1 MGSKWIEVSLG
12 EISEKIGDGIHG
24 TPTYNNSGNYYFIN
38 GSNLIDNSIKITE
51 TTKCVD
57 HDEYLKH
64 RKKLSNNTVLV
75 SINGTIGNT
84 ALYNNENIILGKS
97 ACYINLKDNIS
108 KHFILYVLSG
118 YLFQEYIQRCS
129 TGSTIKNVSLKM
141 MRDFRFLMPES
152 KEEQEKVVRII
163 QKIDELKRLNN
174 AQNQT
179 LEQMSQT
186 LFKSWFVDFDPVID
200 NALDAG
206 NPIPEA
212 LQTRVELR
220 KKVRNS
226 VDFKPLSAE
235 IRSLFPSEFEETELG
250 WVPKGWTLKS
260 VAKSI
265 NINPSIK
272 LPKNKIAK
280 YVDMKSL
287 PTQGYSISDII
298 EKPYSG
304 GAKFQNNDT
313 LFARI
318 TPCLENGKT
327 GFVDFLDEKETAFGS
342 TEFIVMRG
350 TPQVHYLYVACLAR
364 ESNFRLHAIQN
375 MVGSSGRQRVQN
387 SCFDSFYIA
396 IPTPAV
402 MSLFSGK
409 VSSYFDK
416 MYFCN
421 LENKS
426 LTTLRDTLLPK
437 LISGELSLEDLPD
450 LSTNTEAA

>member
-179 LEQMSQT
+179 LEQMSQA

-206 NPIPEA
+206 NPIPET
-212 LQTRVELR
+212 LQSRAELR
-220 KKVRNS
+220 QNVRNS
-226 VDFKPLSAE
+226 TDFKPLPAE

-250 WVPKGWTLKS
+250 WVPKGWES
-260 VAKSI
+260 
-265 NINPSIK
+265 
-272 LPKNKIAK
+272 
-280 YVDMKSL
+280 
-287 PTQGYSISDII
+287 
-298 EKPYSG
+298 
-304 GAKFQNNDT
+304 
-313 LFARI
+313 
-318 TPCLENGKT
+318 
-327 GFVDFLDEKETAFGS
+327 ET
-342 TEFIVMRG
+342 
-350 TPQVHYLYVACLAR
+350 
-364 ESNFRLHAIQN
+364 
-375 MVGSSGRQRVQN
+375 
-387 SCFDSFYIA
+387 FDSFCDLIQSGG
-396 IPTPAV
+396 TP
-402 MSLFSGK
+402 SRKETSFWDGG
-409 VSSYFDK
+409 
-416 MYFCN
+416 
-421 LENKS
+421 
-426 LTTLRDTLLPK
+426 T
-437 LISGELSLEDLPD
+437 
-450 LSTNTEAA
+450 

>member
-179 LEQMSQT
+179 LEQMFQA

-212 LQTRVELR
+212 LQSRAELR
-220 KKVRNS
+220 QKVRS
-226 VDFKPLSAE
+226 SADFKPLPAE
-235 IRSLFPSEFEETELG
+235 ICSLFPGEFEETELG
-250 WVPKGWTLKS
+250 WVPKGWCIKDFS
-260 VAKSI
+260 V
-265 NINPSIK
+265 
-272 LPKNKIAK
+272 IAK
-280 YVDMKSL
+280 LIKDNVKSENICDDIHYIGLEHLERKHIFITNYGNGGDVSSNKSAFDKNDLLFGKLRPYFHKVALAPFSGICSTDILVFRAKENIYRSLMAMYAFTDDFVAYANLRSTGTRMPRAEAKDLLNYKIVL
-287 PTQGYSISDII
+287 PNKNVL
-298 EKPYSG
+298 EK
-304 GAKFQNNDT
+304 FEV
-313 LFARI
+313 L
-318 TPCLENGKT
+318 LENYWIKGQ
-327 GFVDFLDEKETAFGS
+327 LNNYENEKLTA
-342 TEFIVMRG
+342 
-350 TPQVHYLYVACLAR
+350 
-364 ESNFRLHAIQN
+364 
-375 MVGSSGRQRVQN
+375 
-387 SCFDSFYIA
+387 
-396 IPTPAV
+396 
-402 MSLFSGK
+402 
-409 VSSYFDK
+409 
-416 MYFCN
+416 
-421 LENKS
+421 
-426 LTTLRDTLLPK
+426 LRDTLLPK
-437 LISGELSLEDLPD
+437 LISGKLSVEDLPD
-450 LSTNTEAA
+450 LIKQTEAA